1 MNTRNGFRTHKGNN
15 FVADFGSRV
24 PQFAFQHFFFAY
36 FVYFAV
42 GKFLNSKLK
51 TQNSKLRRLVPLL
64 LDWFA
69 ANARDLPW
77 RRTRDPYAIWVSE
90 IMLQQ
95 TQVKTVIPF
104 WNRWLRE
111 LPTIEAAAKASS
123 EKIHKLW
130 EGLGYYTRVRNLQ
143 KAAQQIVK
151 SGKRK
156 AESGNS
162 VCQFPEKYEDV
173 LALPGIGR
181 YTAGA
186 ICSIAFNQPTSIL
199 DGNVIRVLT
208 RIFGIAENPKEKET
222 NKLLWQLAE
231 KLVCRAKE
239 IRWGERPR
247 EPDFGHQS
255 HATARGDARP
265 TKKQN
270 CSHLNQSL
278 MELGA
283 LVCTPRNPQCLICP
297 VKKLCVAFKENRT
310 EELPN
315 LGKHATATARTLF
328 AFVIESDGKFLVQQR
343 PAGIVNAHLWEFPNF
358 ETNGGKNN
366 AQEIFDSIFD
376 FKATKFQPLCT
387 IKHSI
392 TRYRM
397 TLEAFHV
404 RLKNSPKKS
413 AGVWLSPK
421 EFDSIAFSSAHKK
434 LASFAADCILSDR

>member
-1 MNTRNGFRTHKGNN
+1 M
-15 FVADFGSRV
+15 ALAAC
-24 PQFAFQHFFFAY
+24 Q
-36 FVYFAV
+36 AV
-42 GKFLNSKLK
+42 WITNLTEKHGTAILRDLENPKIKFLVSRLLK
-51 TQNSKLRRLVPLL
+51 
-64 LDWFA
+64 WFA

-111 LPTIEAAAKASS
+111 LPTIEAAAQAPS

-143 KAAQQIVK
+143 KAAQVIVEK
-151 SGKRK
+151 HGAK
-156 AESGNS
+156 
-162 VCQFPEKYEDV
+162 FPEKFDEV

-186 ICSIAFNQPTSIL
+186 ICSIAFNQPMPIL

-208 RIFGIAENPKEKET
+208 RIFGIAENPKERQT
-222 NKLLWQLAE
+222 NARLWQLAE
-231 KLVCRAKE
+231 ELVRHSAL
-239 IRWGERPR
+239 
-247 EPDFGHQS
+247 
-255 HATARGDARP
+255 A
-265 TKKQN
+265 

-283 LVCTPRNPQCLICP
+283 LICTPRNPQCLICP
-297 VKKLCVAFKENRT
+297 VKKLCVAFKENRV

-315 LGKHATATARTLF
+315 LGKRVAATARTFF
-328 AFVIESDGKFLVQQR
+328 AFVIECDGKFLVQQR
-343 PAGIVNAHLWEFPNF
+343 PVGIVNAHLWEFPNV
-358 ETNGGKNN
+358 ETND
-366 AQEIFDSIFD
+366 ATVEARDIFKSHFGLV
-376 FKATKFQPLCT
+376 APKFSSLCT
-387 IKHSI
+387 VKHSI
-392 TRYRM
+392 TRYRI

-404 RLKNSPKKS
+404 RLKNSPKKL

-421 EFDSIAFSSAHKK
+421 EFDAIAFASAHKK
-434 LASFAADCILSDR
+434 LASAAAKSILSDR